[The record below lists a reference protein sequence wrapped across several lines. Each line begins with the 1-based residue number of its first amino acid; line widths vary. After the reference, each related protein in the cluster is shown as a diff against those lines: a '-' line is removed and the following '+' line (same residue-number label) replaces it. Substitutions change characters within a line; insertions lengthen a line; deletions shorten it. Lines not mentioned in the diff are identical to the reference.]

1 MAHFLQSRE
10 GGGLMLTYAKILMV
24 LAMIGVIMLAWIA
37 IKHLRVAQLLRQIC
51 KKLITLD
58 LRHRGKVPTEEA
70 IDEEYQLWLE
80 LESEGT

>member
-1 MAHFLQSRE
+1 MACRIQGTE
-10 GGGLMLTYAKILMV
+10 GGGLMLTYTKTLMV

-51 KKLITLD
+51 RKLITLD

-70 IDEEYQLWLE
+70 IEEELQLWLE
-80 LESEGT
+80 QESEGT